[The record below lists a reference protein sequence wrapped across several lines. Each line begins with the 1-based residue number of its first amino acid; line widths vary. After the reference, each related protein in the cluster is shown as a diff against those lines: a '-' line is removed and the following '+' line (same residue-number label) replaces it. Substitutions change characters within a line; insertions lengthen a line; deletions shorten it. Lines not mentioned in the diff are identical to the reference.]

1 MVDRTDL
8 ESAIC
13 FAEGAAAAYEV
24 IHSHLMGSTA
34 DGWKTLGIAPR
45 PGLRVT
51 TLSHCEQ
58 QAMDHAGQAMCE
70 AVREVSRVFYA
81 ALEERRL

>member
-1 MVDRTDL
+1 MSDRVDL
-8 ESAIC
+8 ESATC
-13 FAEGAAAAYEV
+13 FAEGAAAVYDV
-24 IHSHLMGSTA
+24 IHSHLVSSTA

-51 TLSHCEQ
+51 TLSSSEQ

-81 ALEERRL
+81 ALQERRL